1 MVAHRVQMTVMLS
14 RLARMA
20 GNAALLAA
28 FPVEP
33 QLQQRVS
40 FRSSQRVID
49 RLMAEVS
56 IVEFG
61 VMAAL
66 AH

>member
-1 MVAHRVQMTVMLS
+1 MIAHHVQMTVMLS

-20 GNAALLAA
+20 GNAASKAA

-40 FRSSQRVID
+40 SSLSQRVID
-49 RLMAEVS
+49 
-56 IVEFG
+56 
-61 VMAAL
+61 
-66 AH
+66 